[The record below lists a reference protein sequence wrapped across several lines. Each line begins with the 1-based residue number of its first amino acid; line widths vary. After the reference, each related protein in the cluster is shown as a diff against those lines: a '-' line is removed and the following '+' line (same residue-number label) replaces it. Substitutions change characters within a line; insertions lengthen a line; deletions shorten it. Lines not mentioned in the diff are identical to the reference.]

1 MKLFTILGARPQ
13 FIKAATVSRAIKAYD
28 DIEEIIVHTGQ
39 HFDANMSD
47 VFFEGDYL
55 QLIKYEEENA
65 KGIIIACG
73 NTHLFLDYKTVAEL
87 LEGLNKNS
95 YELFKTR
102 REMFQ

>member
-1 MKLFTILGARPQ
+1 
-13 FIKAATVSRAIKAYD
+13 
-28 DIEEIIVHTGQ
+28 
-39 HFDANMSD
+39 MSD
-47 VFFEGDYL
+47 IFFDGDYL
-55 QLIKYEEENA
+55 QLIKYDEENG

>member
-1 MKLFTILGARPQ
+1 
-13 FIKAATVSRAIKAYD
+13 
-28 DIEEIIVHTGQ
+28 
-39 HFDANMSD
+39 MSD

-73 NTHLFLDYKTVAEL
+73 NTHLFLNYKTVAEL

-102 REMFQ
+102 KEISQ

>member
-1 MKLFTILGARPQ
+1 L
-13 FIKAATVSRAIKAYD
+13 S
-28 DIEEIIVHTGQ
+28 DII
-39 HFDANMSD
+39 
-47 VFFEGDYL
+47 FEGNYL
-55 QLIKYEEENA
+55 QLLKYEEENA

-102 REMFQ
+102 KEISQ